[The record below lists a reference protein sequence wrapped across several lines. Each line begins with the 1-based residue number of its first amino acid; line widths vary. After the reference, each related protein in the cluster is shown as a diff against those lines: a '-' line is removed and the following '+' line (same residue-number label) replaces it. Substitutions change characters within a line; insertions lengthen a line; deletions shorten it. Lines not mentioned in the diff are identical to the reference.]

1 VDRLSSPF
9 PGMDPFLE
17 EPSLWSSVHT
27 RLMNSISD
35 QLAGLVAPDFYVEI
49 QQHVTILHPEDEVA
63 RHIIPDVY
71 VAEQRLATPPPTR
84 TGAVITPPML
94 VEPLEQL
101 EIHERFLEVRDR
113 RNREVVTVIEV
124 LSPWNK
130 AAGPERWEAFQAKR
144 RAVMA
149 SHTHWI
155 EIDLLRAG
163 KRPAEVAEKSDYYA
177 LLKRGDAPGPY
188 EVWYVDLRDTL
199 PTIAVPLRQPYVDVP
214 LHLQAVL
221 EDVYR
226 RARYAESIDYT
237 SAIPSLRLRPADG
250 QWASQQVENWMATR
264 QIPNGS

>member
-17 EPSLWSSVHT
+17 EPSLWGSVHT

-35 QLAGLVAPDFYVEI
+35 QLAELVSPDFYVDI
-49 QQHVTILHPEDEVA
+49 QQHVTILHLEDQAV

-71 VAEQRLATPPPTR
+71 VAKQRPVPQQQIRA
-84 TGAVITPPML
+84 GAVITPPTL
-94 VEPLEQL
+94 LEPLEQL

-113 RNREVVTVIEV
+113 RSREVVTIIEV

-130 AAGPERWEAFQAKR
+130 AAGQERWDAFQAKR
-144 RAVMA
+144 RTVMA

-155 EIDLLRAG
+155 EIDFLRAG

-177 LLKRGDAPGPY
+177 LLKRGGALGPY
-188 EVWYVDLRDTL
+188 EVWYFDLRDTL
-199 PTIAVPLRQPYVDVP
+199 PTIAVPLRAPYVDVP
-214 LHLQAVL
+214 LDLRAAL
-221 EDVYR
+221 ADMYR

-237 SAIPSLRLRPADG
+237 SAIPSPRLRPADV
-250 QWASQQVENWMATR
+250 QWAGEHVKNWLAKR
-264 QIPNGS
+264 QNAN

>member
-1 VDRLSSPF
+1 
-9 PGMDPFLE
+9 MDPFLE
-17 EPSLWSSVHT
+17 EPALWSSVHT

-49 QQHVTILHPEDEVA
+49 QQYVTILYPEEEAV
-63 RHIIPDVY
+63 RHMIPDVY
-71 VAEQRLATPPPTR
+71 VAEQRLVTSPQTR
-84 TGAVITPPML
+84 AGAVITPPTL

-113 RNREVVTVIEV
+113 RHREVVTVIEV

-130 AAGPERWEAFQAKR
+130 AAGAERWDVFQAKR

-149 SHTHWI
+149 SHTHWL

-199 PTIAVPLRQPYVDVP
+199 PSIAVPLRQPYVDVP
-214 LHLQAVL
+214 LDLQAVL

-226 RARYAESIDYT
+226 RARYADSVDYT
-237 SAIPSLRLRPADG
+237 NAIPLPRLRPADV
-250 QWASQQVENWMATR
+250 QWASQQVKTWLATR
-264 QIPNGS
+264 QSAHES